1 MSEVAAFQERLFLPA
16 PLQWA
21 VRLGAVVMAGLVVY
35 AAVTV
40 PQSALNRT
48 VGLAIGLGVTSL
60 ILVIHGV
67 DEVTAAEWRLRLF
80 PVWRKRVSLP
90 EISTLHLTLLR
101 PLCS

>member
-1 MSEVAAFQERLFLPA
+1 M
-16 PLQWA
+16 
-21 VRLGAVVMAGLVVY
+21 
-35 AAVTV
+35 
-40 PQSALNRT
+40 SALNRT
-48 VGLAIGLGVTSL
+48 VGLVIGLGVTSL